1 MRVVRRLI
9 LAITAVFAVCASLGL
24 NTWAAAPSIR
34 LYVLDGGTLKERDG
48 VAYGLSHEQLPPR
61 DLSDMCVLIVHP
73 NGLFLW
79 DTGLNESVND
89 LKTSSNPPAPGR
101 ARPGDHVGKTLRAQL
116 ADIGYTPKDI
126 KFAALSH
133 SHWDH
138 TGNVRDYLGATWL
151 LQTRERDAMFA
162 ERRPSNFED
171 YEGLQSA
178 KTILLDG
185 DYDVF
190 KDGTVRIVFTPGHT
204 AGHQSLL
211 VKLPKTGAV
220 ILSGDLYHFPEEL
233 TLNPK
238 ITGRNAEQISASMA
252 KVQALA
258 ADARAHLWIQHDV
271 LGFATLK
278 KIPAFYD

>member
-1 MRVVRRLI
+1 MRVVRPLI
-9 LAITAVFAVCASLGL
+9 LATAAIFAVCVPFELAP
-24 NTWAAAPSIR
+24 WAAAPSLQ

-48 VAYGLSHEQLPPR
+48 VAYGLSHEQLAPR

-73 NGLFLW
+73 DGLFLW

-89 LKTSSNPPAPGR
+89 LKATSEAPAPGR
-101 ARPGDHVGKTLRAQL
+101 ARPGDHVGTTLRAQL
-116 ADIGYTPKDI
+116 ADIGYKPADI

-138 TGNVRDYLGATWL
+138 TGNVRDFLGATWL

-162 ERRPSNFED
+162 ERRPANFED

-190 KDGTVRIVFTPGHT
+190 KDGTVRLVFTPGHT
-204 AGHQSLL
+204 AGHQSLF
-211 VKLPKTGAV
+211 VKLPKTGVV
-220 ILSGDLYHFPEEL
+220 IVSGDLYHFPEEL
-233 TLNPK
+233 TLKPK

-258 ADARAHLWIQHDV
+258 ADASAHVWIQHDI
-271 LGFATLK
+271 LGFAKLK
-278 KIPAFYD
+278 KAPAFYD